1 LGSFEDDVLGRKSHK
16 KLHLSNTLRTIKME
30 EGSQIIEF
38 LKSIKELQTQ
48 LVIVGEKV
56 EYAVLIQI
64 MLNALSLSYRGLIQT
79 ITT

>member
-1 LGSFEDDVLGRKSHK
+1 
-16 KLHLSNTLRTIKME
+16 ME

-56 EYAVLIQI
+56 EDAILIQI

-79 ITT
+79 VTT